1 MAISN
6 SGSLKHQTIISEQS
20 ALQYQVEKVSEFQTL
35 VENTKVMLL
44 IFQDKQICYANP
56 IAKMVTGYNK
66 EELLVN
72 TNLAEQLQIES
83 NRQIVELRDHAVT
96 QERQVNFLTKNGKQC
111 WLDCSIRKIQFFG
124 NPAILVTAIDITR
137 YKETELRIQQ
147 ILEREKKLISMI
159 SHELRTPLNV
169 ISFSSRLLTRYGD
182 RWKPAKVKEYLER
195 LQRGVDTL
203 SLLIDEW
210 LILGKVEG
218 GKLKFQPK
226 SEDLEQ
232 FCGNLLSDLQLEES
246 QPRINFCSQG
256 DCSSVWVDRRI
267 LQLILTNLLE
277 NALKYSLGDRKIDFV
292 VVCEPKQVTFTIKDR
307 GIGIKQSDRHKL
319 FEPFYRGENVDTIPG
334 HGLGL
339 AIVKKLVDL
348 HHGQITVDSEIGVGT
363 EFRIAFPRL
372 QTD

>member
-6 SGSLKHQTIISEQS
+6 SGSLKHQTIISGQS
-20 ALQYQVEKVSEFQTL
+20 ALQYQIEKPSELQTL
-35 VENTKVMLL
+35 VENIKITVL

-56 IAKMVTGYNK
+56 IAKMVTGYSK
-66 EELLVN
+66 EELLLN
-72 TNLAEQLQIES
+72 TNLAEQLQLQP

-96 QERQVNFLTKNGKQC
+96 QERQVNFLTKYGKQC
-111 WLDCSIRKIQFFG
+111 WLDCSIRKIQFLG
-124 NPAILVTAIDITR
+124 KPAILVTAIDITK

-147 ILEREKKLISMI
+147 ILEREKKLVSMI

-169 ISFSSRLLTRYGD
+169 ISFSSRLLTRYSD

-210 LILGKVEG
+210 LILGKVER

-232 FCGNLLSDLQLEES
+232 FCGNLLSDLQLGKS
-246 QPRINFCSQG
+246 PQRINFFSQG
-256 DCSSVWVDRRI
+256 DCSSVWVDRRL

-277 NALKYSLGDRKIDFV
+277 NALKYSLDNSKIDFV
-292 VVCEPKQVTFTIKDR
+292 VVCESKQVTFTIKDR
-307 GIGIKQSDRHKL
+307 GIGIKESDRHQL
-319 FEPFYRGENVDTIPG
+319 FEPFYRGDNVDTIPG

-339 AIVKKLVDL
+339 AIVKKLVDI
-348 HHGQITVDSEIGVGT
+348 HRGQITVDSEIDVGT
-363 EFRIAFPRL
+363 KFKIIFPRL
-372 QTD
+372 KR